1 MAEVKVKVTEL
12 PSITLDSFTNNDSF
26 LIIDD
31 GKTRRITR
39 AVLQDWI
46 EENLQ
51 GQRGEQ
57 GVAGRDGVR
66 GINGKDGL
74 DGSDGFS
81 AYQIAVQNGF
91 VGSNEDWLNSLKGEA
106 AAKGEDGGDG
116 WTPVIATE
124 SFEGGSYLKI
134 VDWVGGTG
142 DKPDTIGYVS
152 TSGVVD
158 SIATASNLRGE
169 QGAQGIQ
176 GEQGE
181 QGIQGEQGLG
191 GEKGEQGF
199 SAYDIAVLE
208 GFVGTE
214 EEYLVSLNPSE
225 VSKDPNNIISK
236 KIDGMFAPKTD
247 PQEMATAIAA
257 LPDTNLLTDSQKDKL
272 EGLVTSKYLGT
283 FLTSEEI
290 PLEGSGAGNYADV
303 DSGEEDVATER
314 WIYDVESLKFVKAV
328 SVPASETS
336 ESVKEKY
343 ESNAD
348 TNAFTDAEKVKLETL
363 NEISPET
370 LKVEYESNPDT
381 NAFTDA
387 DKVKLETLVVNPPFV
402 KIFDDKV
409 EGDQSAI
416 GMGVTVVK
424 NGVGDYTLQN
434 TTGLPENRQNILLPR
449 DINGNYLISAE
460 VVDSESTI
468 NIKTFV
474 RTFDSVTGLFGV
486 DEAQP
491 MDIPVGHWIG
501 VWLEDIEE

>member
-39 AVLQDWI
+39 AVLQEWI

-66 GINGKDGL
+66 GTNGKDGA
-74 DGSDGFS
+74 DGSNGLS

-91 VGSNEDWLNSLKGEA
+91 VGSNTDWLESLKGEA

-134 VDWVGGTG
+134 IDWVGGTG
-142 DKPDTIGYVS
+142 DKPDTLGYVS
-152 TSGVVD
+152 SSGVVA
-158 SIATASNLRGE
+158 SINIATNLRGE
-169 QGAQGIQ
+169 RGVQGVQ

-181 QGIQGEQGLG
+181 QGIQGEQGLE
-191 GEKGEQGF
+191 GERGEQGL

-208 GFVGTE
+208 GFEGTE

-247 PQEMATAIAA
+247 PQEMATAISA
-257 LPDTNLLTDSQKDKL
+257 LPDTNLLTDLQVGKL
-272 EGLVTSKYLGT
+272 ENLETSKFLGA

-290 PLEGSGAGNYADV
+290 PLVGAENGSYADV
-303 DSGEEDVATER
+303 NSGEDGDVTER
-314 WIYDVESLKFVKAV
+314 WIYN
-328 SVPASETS
+328 SETNTFVNLTS
-336 ESVKEKY
+336 PTRIKEVY
-343 ESNAD
+343 ESNPD
-348 TNAFTDAEKVKLETL
+348 TNAFTDFHKQKLETL
-363 NEISPET
+363 NEVSPET
-370 LKVEYESNPDT
+370 LKVEYESNPNT
-381 NAFTDA
+381 NAFTDS
-387 DKVKLETLVVNPPFV
+387 DKTKLEALVVNPPFV
-402 KIFDDKV
+402 KLFDDKV

-416 GMGVTVVK
+416 GLGVTVSK
-424 NGVGDYTLQN
+424 NGVGDYTLEN
-434 TTGLPENRQNILLPR
+434 TTGLPTNRQNIFLPR
-449 DINGNYLISAE
+449 DINGNYLLSAQ
-460 VVDSESTI
+460 VTDSGSTI
-468 NIKTFV
+468 SVKTYV
-474 RTFDSVTGLFGV
+474 RTFDSTTGLYGA
-486 DEAQP
+486 DIAQP
-491 MDIPVGHWIG
+491 MDIPTGHWVE
-501 VWLEDIEE
+501 VWLNSVP